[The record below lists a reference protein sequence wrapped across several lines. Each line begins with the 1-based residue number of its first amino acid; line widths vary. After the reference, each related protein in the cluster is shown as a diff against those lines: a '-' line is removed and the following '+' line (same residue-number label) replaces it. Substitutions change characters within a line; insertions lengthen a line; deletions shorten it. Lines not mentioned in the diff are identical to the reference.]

1 MWSTAFM
8 IEEMRLSIRRRSRE
22 EAARLVEEYQQ
33 SGLTRTAFCSQ
44 HGLSTGTL
52 YYHRKLH
59 RSSSPVA
66 EGRILPVELLPS
78 TPASTNTEATSGRSL
93 WVELRNGRRIEV
105 GRGFDGP
112 TLERLVIALE
122 GV

>member
-1 MWSTAFM
+1 MPSAIPTFFLPEECGQLPLM
-8 IEEMRLSIRRRSRE
+8 IEEMRLSIRRRRRE
-22 EAARLVEEYQQ
+22 EAARLVEEYEQ

-52 YYHRKLH
+52 HYHRKLH

-78 TPASTNTEATSGRSL
+78 TPASTNTEATSL
-93 WVELRNGRRIEV
+93 H
-105 GRGFDGP
+105 
-112 TLERLVIALE
+112 
-122 GV
+122 